1 MVSGDDDVT
10 GECRRSGILFRW
22 FMAWQGQFMAQLIT
36 IIIISIIIIKIPGQD
51 VFGHCLGNE
60 IRSVLNVRLT
70 TLRINYRHLGLVL
83 GLLYLLY

>member
-36 IIIISIIIIKIPGQD
+36 IIIKIPVQD
-51 VFGHCLGNE
+51 VFCHCLGND
-60 IRSVLNVRLT
+60 IRSILNVRLT
-70 TLRINYRHLGLVL
+70 TLRINYRDLGLVL
-83 GLLYLLY
+83 GLYLLY

>member
-22 FMAWQGQFMAQLIT
+22 FMAWQGQFMGQLIT
-36 IIIISIIIIKIPGQD
+36 IIIIIIKIPGQD

-60 IRSVLNVRLT
+60 IRILNVRLT
-70 TLRINYRHLGLVL
+70 TLRINYRHLGQLL

>member
-22 FMAWQGQFMAQLIT
+22 FMAWQRQFMAQLIT
-36 IIIISIIIIKIPGQD
+36 IIIIIIIKIPGQD
-51 VFGHCLGNE
+51 VFGHCLGND

-70 TLRINYRHLGLVL
+70 TLRINHRHLGQLL